1 MQPAEP
7 KSQLASC
14 WFGAGRR
21 GRSRASRRLQ
31 PGLIIL
37 DIGLPKLNGI
47 LAAYEILGFMAD
59 AKIVF
64 VTQESS
70 SEVIHETMNLG
81 ACGYVAK
88 MNARRDLPIAVATIM
103 AGRKFVSSGLPFYAA
118 SQA

>member
-1 MQPAEP
+1 MKIVAGLLTRVLVVEDNQAFLDLVCRLLIEKP
-7 KSQLASC
+7 SLQVVGLARD
-14 WFGAGRR
+14 GGDAVEQ
-21 GRSRASRRLQ
+21 ARRLQ

-81 ACGYVAK
+81 ACGYV
-88 MNARRDLPIAVATIM
+88 
-103 AGRKFVSSGLPFYAA
+103 
-118 SQA
+118 